1 MIGLLEDI
9 SCGDQGDKNL
19 TDLIKTIF
27 EPGGLL
33 EKTLDFEHRPEQA
46 SMAEVFLNSLEEESH
61 LLFEAGTGVGKSL
74 AYLIPCHSSFEK
86 KKANLCGGNQHH

>member
-46 SMAEVFLNSLEEESH
+46 SMAEVFLNSLAVSYTH
-61 LLFEAGTGVGKSL
+61 LTLPTIVSV
-74 AYLIPCHSSFEK
+74 
-86 KKANLCGGNQHH
+86 